1 MAIHTSLLSFVCSG
15 FNTILLLTNQTWI
28 LLHLCV
34 PLFIRQV
41 RCCHHFVN
49 INTLPKPKSCES
61 IGHHLIW
68 RNMFEFI
75 QQPLVAVTE
84 KSNPMNWCYEKQW
97 WRIALSSYSY
107 VQSLDMGRTLHFFA
121 MTLVLINCKYRHK
134 FVENELLKEKCKKN
148 SG

>member
-1 MAIHTSLLSFVCSG
+1 MVIHTSLLSFVCSG

-41 RCCHHFVN
+41 RMLSPLCKY
-49 INTLPKPKSCES
+49 INTLPKPKFCES

-97 WRIALSSYSY
+97 WMIALSSYSY

-121 MTLVLINCKYRHK
+121 MTLVSTANIDTN
-134 FVENELLKEKCKKN
+134 LLKMNC
-148 SG
+148 